1 MASFVVAGGF
11 GAVINCALASYF
23 SSQFDAVQEIFLQP
37 AAALKTLVCGF
48 FGGTLVLLMWQF
60 VKVRMVRYLFQYD
73 GWFLHPKRPIN
84 KVSVVA
90 AIAKL
95 CLRATSFSYSVIST
109 VNAEYTHVSLYI
121 IR

>member
-90 AIAKL
+90 AMFTRYEFLLL
-95 CLRATSFSYSVIST
+95 CYFYC
-109 VNAEYTHVSLYI
+109 
-121 IR
+121 